1 MTEHDCSQRNDV
13 LCGKNSVVQPLL
25 TDLYQI
31 TMAYAY
37 WKSGKINDIATFDLF
52 FRKNPFKGEFTI
64 FAGLSDCLKFLE
76 NFHYSDSDIKYLR
89 TVLPP
94 SVEEEFYEFLS
105 QLTPRDVTVHALS
118 EGSVCFPRVPLLRI
132 HGPLIV
138 VQLLET
144 TFLTLV
150 NYASLVTT
158 NAARYRIAAG
168 KNIKLLE
175 FGLRR
180 AQGPDGGLSASKYSY
195 LGGFDG
201 TSNVLA
207 GKLFHIPVKGTHA
220 HAFVSSF
227 TGIDELSSRKLK
239 SANSD
244 NNEGETDEDFVSRCE
259 KWRQELGQTL
269 NILVSESSD
278 GELAAFISY
287 AVAFPEGFLALIDTY
302 DVIRSGLL
310 NFCAVALALHDLG
323 YRALGVRIDSGD
335 LAYLSRIVKETF
347 LAVAVKYD
355 IEWFGN
361 MHIVASNDI
370 NEETILSL
378 NEQGHMISS
387 FGIGTHLVTCQRQP
401 ALGCVFKLVEV
412 NGKPKIKLSQDVEKV
427 TMPGQKEAFR
437 LYSSDGHALIDLL
450 QRPGETPPQVGKRVL
465 CRHPFEE
472 SKRSYALPTKV
483 ENLYSPVWANGKIAT
498 NMPDLEQIKEN
509 VQRSLTALRQDHK
522 RSLNPTPYKVGV
534 SNDLYHFIHDLWL
547 ENAPIGELS

>member
-1 MTEHDCSQRNDV
+1 
-13 LCGKNSVVQPLL
+13 VVQPLL

-37 WKSGKINDIATFDLF
+37 WKSGKIDDVATFDVF

-76 NFHYSDSDIKYLR
+76 NFHYSQTDITYLR
-89 TVLPP
+89 TILPS
-94 SVEEEFYEFLS
+94 SVEEEFYSYLTELS
-105 QLTPRDVTVHALS
+105 CKDVTVFALA

-132 HGPLIV
+132 QGPLIV

-144 TFLTLV
+144 TFLTLI

-220 HAFVSSF
+220 HAFVSSYN
-227 TGIDELSSRKLK
+227 GIEDLINKKLK
-239 SANSD
+239 KANS
-244 NNEGETDEDFVSRCE
+244 NGEVCEDFVAVCE
-259 KWRQELGQTL
+259 SWRKELGQTL
-269 NILVSESSD
+269 NIMVSESHD
-278 GELAAFISY
+278 GELAAFISF
-287 AVAFPEGFLALIDTY
+287 ALAFPEGFLALIDTY

-310 NFCAVALALHDLG
+310 NFCAVALALNDMG
-323 YRALGVRIDSGD
+323 YRSIGVRIDSGD
-335 LAYLSRIVKETF
+335 LAYLSRLVKETF
-347 LAVAVKYD
+347 LAVAAKYD
-355 IEWFGN
+355 LEWFGN
-361 MHIVASNDI
+361 MNIVASNDI

-378 NEQGHMISS
+378 NEQGHMITTY
-387 FGIGTHLVTCQRQP
+387 GIGTHLVTCQKQP
-401 ALGCVFKLVEV
+401 ALGAVFKLVEV

-427 TMPGQKEAFR
+427 TMPGKKEVFR
-437 LYSSDGHALIDLL
+437 LYSSDGHALIDLM
-450 QRPGETPPQVGKRVL
+450 QRPGEDPPQVGKRVL

-483 ENLYSPVWANGKIAT
+483 EQLYKVVWEEGKVVSD
-498 NMPDLEQIKEN
+498 MPDLEQIRAN
-509 VQRSLTALRQDHK
+509 VQSSLAALRQDHK

>member
-1 MTEHDCSQRNDV
+1 MSNSDCSQRNDE

-37 WKSGKINDIATFDLF
+37 WKSGKINDMSTFDVF

-76 NFHYSDSDIKYLR
+76 IFHYSETDVTYLR
-89 TVLPP
+89 SILP
-94 SVEEEFYEFLS
+94 SNVEEEFYTY
-105 QLTPRDVTVHALS
+105 LTELRPKDVTVHALA

-132 HGPLIV
+132 QGPLIM

-144 TFLTLV
+144 TFLNLI

-220 HAFVSSF
+220 HAFVSSY
-227 TGIDELSSRKLK
+227 TGIEELTNKKLK
-239 SANSD
+239 KANSED
-244 NNEGETDEDFVSRCE
+244 ICEDFVSVCE
-259 KWRQELGQTL
+259 SWRKELGQTL
-269 NILVSESSD
+269 NILVSESND

-287 AVAFPEGFLALIDTY
+287 ALAFPQGFLALIDTY

-310 NFCAVALALHDLG
+310 NFCAVALALYDLG
-323 YRALGVRIDSGD
+323 YQSLGVRIDSGD
-335 LAYLSRIVKETF
+335 LAYLSRLVKETF
-347 LAVAVKYD
+347 LAVAAKYD
-355 IEWFGN
+355 LEWFGQMN
-361 MHIVASNDI
+361 IVASNDI

-378 NEQGHMISS
+378 NEQGHMITTY
-387 FGIGTHLVTCQRQP
+387 GIGTHLVTCQKQP
-401 ALGCVFKLVEV
+401 ALGAVFKLVEV
-412 NGKPKIKLSQDVEKV
+412 NDKPKIKLSQDVEKV
-427 TMPGQKEAFR
+427 TMPGKKEVFR
-437 LYSSDGHALIDLL
+437 LYSSDGHALIDLM
-450 QRPGETPPQVGKRVL
+450 QRPGEDPPQVGKRVL

-483 ENLYSPVWANGKIAT
+483 EKLYKIVWEEGRIVED
-498 NMPDLEQIKEN
+498 MPDLEQIRAN
-509 VQRSLTALRQDHK
+509 VQSSLAALRQDHK